1 MAKCFDKKFC
11 FFAFR
16 VFRHSLSG
24 TLAYLRVRLAG
35 LPAKTD
41 KLAVQTRRL
50 TGRTG
55 RLTVSPDRRPGEAER
70 PTGKTGT
77 AAGTSLP
84 TIKIMLTSSRGL
96 VLRTLKYKDDEN
108 IVDVYTEDEGMVSF
122 LVRVSASRRAAVKSR
137 LFRPMALLH
146 VEWDRKPNARLARI
160 KAARPDYI
168 ETSVPYDPYKT
179 SIALFL
185 AEFLHLALRENPPDR
200 PLYAYLRASVV
211 WLDLCQRSFAN
222 FHLVFLMRLSRFLGF
237 YPNLDDYTPG
247 DCFDLRNACFTSS
260 PPLEHPD
267 YLLPDEASRLTTL
280 MRMNYETMHL
290 FVMNRTE
297 RRRCLTLLNEY
308 YRLHLPDFPVLKSLG
323 VLQTL
328 FDS

>member
-1 MAKCFDKKFC
+1 
-11 FFAFR
+11 
-16 VFRHSLSG
+16 
-24 TLAYLRVRLAG
+24 
-35 LPAKTD
+35 
-41 KLAVQTRRL
+41 
-50 TGRTG
+50 
-55 RLTVSPDRRPGEAER
+55 
-70 PTGKTGT
+70 
-77 AAGTSLP
+77 
-84 TIKIMLTSSRGL
+84 MLTSSRGL

-211 WLDLCQRSFAN
+211 WLDLCQ
-222 FHLVFLMRLSRFLGF
+222 
-237 YPNLDDYTPG
+237 PG
-247 DCFDLRNACFTSS
+247 RGDTSTSKRDSS
-260 PPLEHPD
+260 P
-267 YLLPDEASRLTTL
+267 
-280 MRMNYETMHL
+280 
-290 FVMNRTE
+290 
-297 RRRCLTLLNEY
+297 RRRPCTAT
-308 YRLHLPDFPVLKSLG
+308 S
-323 VLQTL
+323 
-328 FDS
+328 

>member
-1 MAKCFDKKFC
+1 
-11 FFAFR
+11 
-16 VFRHSLSG
+16 
-24 TLAYLRVRLAG
+24 
-35 LPAKTD
+35 
-41 KLAVQTRRL
+41 
-50 TGRTG
+50 
-55 RLTVSPDRRPGEAER
+55 
-70 PTGKTGT
+70 
-77 AAGTSLP
+77 
-84 TIKIMLTSSRGL
+84 MLTSSRGL

-222 FHLVFLMRLSRFLGF
+222 FHLVFLLRMTRFLGI
-237 YPNLDDYTPG
+237 YPNLSERGAGRY
-247 DCFDLRNACFTSS
+247 FDLETGAHEDELRHNAPFPFRPRRTAA
-260 PPLEHPD
+260 PPHGLER
-267 YLLPDEASRLTTL
+267 LLPAPPASLPRL
-280 MRMNYETMHL
+280 E
-290 FVMNRTE
+290 VA
-297 RRRCLTLLNEY
+297 RRAA
-308 YRLHLPDFPVLKSLG
+308 
-323 VLQTL
+323 
-328 FDS
+328 